1 MGLTLKNVFIG
12 MIVSI
17 FMMLLLF
24 DFATGWA
31 SNLGVG
37 VTSPDIL
44 ATQREV
50 NSSQSV
56 LVAKS
61 TDEAGVI
68 EGSNIY
74 SGADIGIISA
84 EPYKNLKSSFA
95 LTKVA
100 MNVTTSLA
108 RFGYVPSIVV
118 QLGIVVLLLT
128 IAFLVLSA
136 IFRVKV

>member
-31 SNLGVG
+31 SNLGVS

-128 IAFLVLSA
+128 ISFLVLSA